1 MALQRAES
9 VQATMPKGSVL
20 VWTGWTAHGAGA
32 NRTDA
37 RRRSM
42 NIDYV
47 LSFLQA
53 EENQFLACPPHLA
66 RDCPEEL
73 QALMGYQLGY
83 QTGGP
88 VSLFGT
94 FAEVLCA
101 DVAMRP
107 G

>member
-1 MALQRAES
+1 
-9 VQATMPKGSVL
+9 MPKGSVL

-32 NRTDA
+32 NRTGA